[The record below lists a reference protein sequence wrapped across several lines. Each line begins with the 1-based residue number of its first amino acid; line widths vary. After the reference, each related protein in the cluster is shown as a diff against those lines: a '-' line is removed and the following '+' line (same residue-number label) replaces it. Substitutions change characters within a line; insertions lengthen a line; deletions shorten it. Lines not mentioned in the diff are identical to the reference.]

1 MAKIDEKPDYSGIG
15 TTFKVVYTDFSMDD
29 SQIKVTTRSND
40 LKKKLEQGYTA
51 TSLQLHE
58 FRTRNNS
65 RVCGYLKG
73 DKLYVIG
80 KADEILEGRYKQVN
94 NFYCNTPGT
103 ASYNESIS
111 LSLSNQ
117 QAEETG
123 VVSYGY
129 PAPTITLI
137 GFWEFFDSQIAN
149 SEWGTRHN
157 TFFTSTSVAGDQY
170 IVGGYLSTNLSE
182 TQQFKGWDN
191 FKQDFVV
198 MSLPSTLYATS
209 WEGVVYGTM
218 HGSVKL
224 NNFAS
229 EFLANIVTPT
239 YQTYLDAP
247 TRPDGGSLYSRNEVP
262 QAFKAPVFYNLIIT
276 ENYDQAVKFVNDGT
290 IPDDAWANIPK
301 DPDPDGDG
309 NASGESGGSHK
320 NDIDTFEPSAP
331 DFNAINLSNLHTYW
345 ITKEQMKD
353 FYTKLW
359 EFNWTDIS
367 TNLLTGIY
375 SNLVSNVVSLKMMP
389 TSPENL
395 GGTGEAEAVV
405 LGFKTFED
413 LIVQTIGVKPCPVV
427 TIGTINI
434 KKAYKSYADYSPYTD
449 IALYLPF
456 VGVVPLD
463 TNLFMNTAEYNGS
476 TLTVKASYDML
487 GGTITYFIEYEHAT
501 VYQFT
506 GNMAVDVPV
515 SLQSGVDIGTSLAQ
529 NASSAI
535 ATATNALTSVAEP
548 KPIGKAVNTA
558 VQNVSSF
565 GGASASAQSLYSS
578 TGGDGAFYAFPKCV
592 LMIRRPEYNRPKT
605 YDSTIGYPAFFT
617 KKVAD
622 IKGFAT
628 VTNPKV
634 PLVDGMTKEEH
645 DMIVSA
651 MQNGLYY

>member
-1 MAKIDEKPDYSGIG
+1 MAKIDEKPDYSSIG
-15 TTFKVVYTDFSMDD
+15 TTFRVVYTDYSMDD
-29 SQIKVTTRSND
+29 AGISVETRYPD
-40 LKKKLEQGYTA
+40 LKKRLNSCSNYTA
-51 TSLQLHE
+51 LVATE
-58 FRTRNNS
+58 FRTKNGS

-73 DKLYVIG
+73 DVLYIIG
-80 KADEILEGRYKQVN
+80 KDDDILEGRYKQLLS
-94 NFYCNTPGT
+94 FYCSTKGT
-103 ASYNESIS
+103 SSYSDSIT

-117 QAEETG
+117 KTFETG

-129 PAPTITLI
+129 PTSDGIVT
-137 GFWEFFDSQIAN
+137 GFWECFDSQIAN
-149 SEWGTRHN
+149 REWGSQN
-157 TFFTSTSVAGDQY
+157 AFFTSTGTQY
-170 IVGGYLSTNLSE
+170 LVGGYLSTNIKN
-182 TQQFKGWDN
+182 TQAFKYWEN

-198 MSLPSTLYATS
+198 LGLPSTLYAKS
-209 WEGVVYGTM
+209 GEEHAVVGTM

-224 NNFAS
+224 NNFA
-229 EFLANIVTPT
+229 EDFLANIVTPT
-239 YQTYLDAP
+239 YQAYLDAP
-247 TRPDGGSLYSRNEVP
+247 TRTDGGGLYSTNEIP

-276 ENYDQAVKFVNDGT
+276 EDYNQAVKFVNDGT

-309 NASGESGGSHK
+309 NASGESGGSHQ

-331 DFNAINLSNLHTYW
+331 DFNSINLSNLHTYW

-405 LGFKTFED
+405 LGFKTFDD
-413 LIVQTIGVKPCPVV
+413 LIVQTIGTNACPVV

-434 KKAYKSYADYSPYTD
+434 KKVYKSYADYSPYTD

-628 VTNPKV
+628 VTNPKI

>member
-1 MAKIDEKPDYSGIG
+1 MAKIDEKPDLSGIG
-15 TTFKVVYTDFSMDD
+15 TTFRVVYTDYSMVDA
-29 SQIKVTTRSND
+29 SVAVTTTRPSMKRRLDSGNNF
-40 LKKKLEQGYTA
+40 TA
-51 TSLQLHE
+51 LMINE
-58 FRTRNNS
+58 FRTKNGG
-65 RVCGYLKG
+65 RVCGYLK
-73 DKLYVIG
+73 DDILYIIG
-80 KADEILEGRYKQVN
+80 SANESLEGRYKQLVS
-94 NFYCNTPGT
+94 FYCSTKGT
-103 ASYNESIS
+103 ASYADSIS
-111 LSLSNQ
+111 LSLANQ
-117 QAEETG
+117 KAFETG

-129 PAPTITLI
+129 PTQDGLIT
-137 GFWEFFDSQIAN
+137 GFWEVFDSQISN
-149 SEWGTRHN
+149 RPWGIEN
-157 TFFTSTSVAGDQY
+157 AFFTSTGTQY
-170 IVGGYLSTNLSE
+170 LVGGDLSTDIKK
-182 TQQFKGWDN
+182 TQSFKYWEN

-198 MSLPSTLYATS
+198 LGLPSQLYYK
-209 WEGVVYGTM
+209 EGETRIIGTM
-218 HGSVKL
+218 HGSVRL
-224 NNFAS
+224 NNFADD
-229 EFLANIVTPT
+229 FLANIVTPT
-239 YQTYLDAP
+239 YQAYLNAPVREDAG
-247 TRPDGGSLYSRNEVP
+247 TLYSINEIP
-262 QAFKAPVFYNLIIT
+262 QGFKAPVFYNLIIT
-276 ENYDQAVKFVNDGT
+276 EDYDQAVKFVNDGT

-331 DFNAINLSNLHTYW
+331 DFNSINLSNLHTYW
-345 ITKEQMKD
+345 ITKDQMKD

-405 LGFKTFED
+405 LGFKTFDD
-413 LIVQTIGVKPCPVV
+413 LIVQTIGTNACPVV

-515 SLQSGVDIGTSLAQ
+515 SLQSGVDIGTALAQ

-628 VTNPKV
+628 VTNPKI

>member
-1 MAKIDEKPDYSGIG
+1 MAKIDEKPDLSGIG
-15 TTFKVVYTDFSMDD
+15 TSFKVVYTDYSMAEAN
-29 SQIKVTTRSND
+29 IKVDTNKYN
-40 LKKKLEQGYTA
+40 LKKKLETGGNF
-51 TSLQLHE
+51 TSLVINE
-58 FRTRNNS
+58 FRTTNGS

-73 DKLYVIG
+73 DILYIIG
-80 KADEILEGRYKQVN
+80 KSDELLQGRYKQLST
-94 NFYCNTPGT
+94 FYCSTEGT
-103 ASYNESIS
+103 SSYADSIT
-111 LSLSNQ
+111 LSLANQ
-117 QAEETG
+117 KTFETG

-129 PAPTITLI
+129 PTTDGIVT
-137 GFWEFFDSQIAN
+137 GFWEVFDSQIA
-149 SEWGTRHN
+149 SREWDGECY
-157 TFFTSTSVAGDQY
+157 FFTSTGTQY
-170 IVGGYLSTNLSE
+170 SVGGYLSTNIKE
-182 TQQFKGWDN
+182 TKSFKGWEN
-191 FKQDFVV
+191 YKQDFVV
-198 MSLPSTLYATS
+198 LGLPSPLYYK
-209 WEGVVYGTM
+209 EGETRIVGTM
-218 HGSVKL
+218 HGSVRL
-224 NNFAS
+224 NNFADD
-229 EFLANIVTPT
+229 FLANIVTPT
-239 YQTYLDAP
+239 YQAYLEAP
-247 TRPDGGSLYSRNEVP
+247 TRPDGGTLYSINEIP
-262 QAFKAPVFYNLIIT
+262 QGFKAPVFYNLIIT
-276 ENYDQAVKFVNDGT
+276 EDYDQAVKFVNDGT

-331 DFNAINLSNLHTYW
+331 DFNSINLSNLHTYW
-345 ITKEQMKD
+345 ITKDQMKD

-405 LGFKTFED
+405 LGFKTFDD
-413 LIVQTIGVKPCPVV
+413 LIVQTIGTNACPVV

-515 SLQSGVDIGTSLAQ
+515 SLQSGVDIGTALAQ

-605 YDSTIGYPAFFT
+605 YDNTIGYPAFFT

-622 IKGFAT
+622 ISGFAT
-628 VTNPKV
+628 VTNPKI

>member
-1 MAKIDEKPDYSGIG
+1 MAKIDEKPDLSGIG
-15 TTFKVVYTDFSMDD
+15 TSFKVVYTDFSGDD

-40 LKKKLEQGYTA
+40 LKKKLDQGYTG
-51 TSLQLHE
+51 TSLMLNE
-58 FRTRNNS
+58 FRTQNNS

-73 DKLYVIG
+73 DKLYIIG
-80 KADEILEGRYKQVN
+80 KANDVLEGRHKQVN

-103 ASYNESIS
+103 ASYNDSIS

-149 SEWGTRHN
+149 REWGTRHN
-157 TFFTSTSVAGDQY
+157 TFYTSNSVAGNQY
-170 IVGGYLSTNLSE
+170 IVGGSLSTNLNE

-209 WEGVVYGTM
+209 WEEIVYGTM
-218 HGSVKL
+218 HGSVNL

-229 EFLANIVTPT
+229 DFLANIVTPT
-239 YQTYLDAP
+239 YQTYLEAP

-276 ENYDQAVKFVNDGT
+276 EDYDQAVKFVNDGT

-309 NASGESGGSHK
+309 NASGESGGTHK

-331 DFNAINLSNLHTYW
+331 DFNSINLSNLHTYW

-395 GGTGEAEAVV
+395 GGKGEAEAVV
-405 LGFKTFED
+405 LGFKTFDD
-413 LIVQTIGVKPCPVV
+413 LIVQTIGTNACPVV

-628 VTNPKV
+628 VTNAKI

-645 DMIVSA
+645 DIIVSA

>member
-1 MAKIDEKPDYSGIG
+1 MAKIDEKPDLSGIG
-15 TTFKVVYTDFSMDD
+15 TTFKVVYTDYSINKA
-29 SQIKVTTRSND
+29 SIHVTTRYSD
-40 LKKKLEQGYTA
+40 LKKQLNNGTNGTA
-51 TSLQLHE
+51 LQAHE
-58 FRTRNNS
+58 FRTRNGS

-73 DKLYVIG
+73 DVLYIIG
-80 KADEILEGRYKQVN
+80 KSDEVLEGRYKQLL

-103 ASYNESIS
+103 ATYSESIT
-111 LSLSNQ
+111 LSLANQ
-117 QAEETG
+117 KTYETG

-129 PAPTITLI
+129 PTTDGLLT
-137 GFWEFFDSQIAN
+137 GFWELFDSQLTN
-149 SEWGTRHN
+149 REWGTRQN
-157 TFFTSTSVAGDQY
+157 SFFTSTGTQY
-170 IVGGYLSTNLSE
+170 LVGGYLSTNINE
-182 TQQFKGWDN
+182 TQSFKYWDN

-198 MSLPSTLYATS
+198 LGLPSTLYAKNR
-209 WEGVVYGTM
+209 EDVVVGTM
-218 HGSVKL
+218 HGSVRL
-224 NNFAS
+224 NNFADD
-229 EFLANIVTPT
+229 FLANIVTPT
-239 YQTYLDAP
+239 YQAYLNAP
-247 TRPDGGSLYSRNEVP
+247 TRPDGGDLYSKNEIP
-262 QAFKAPVFYNLIIT
+262 QGFKAPVFYNLIIT
-276 ENYDQAVKFVNDGT
+276 EDYGQAVKFVNDGT

-345 ITKEQMKD
+345 ITKGQMKD

-405 LGFKTFED
+405 LGFKTFDD
-413 LIVQTIGVKPCPVV
+413 LIVQTIGTKTCPVV

-535 ATATNALTSVAEP
+535 STATNALTSVAEP

-628 VTNPKV
+628 VTNPKI

-651 MQNGLYY
+651 MQNGLFY